1 MITMEFEEMKRIWD
15 TQNNEPV
22 YAINEEALRKRI
34 EGKKKQVSYTT
45 GLSELIIIG
54 ANILA
59 AGIIMVSGAIE
70 GKQSTFAYL
79 LAAAMVLTAV
89 FMAVSRIRRMR
100 SEDRFEASMLGD
112 LDHAITNARYQVW
125 LAAAGRWGLLP
136 IALFT
141 TLSVWDDGTTWWK
154 LLLVLAFFVAAYFLS
169 GKEYK
174 CIKHRKNKLEA
185 LRDNLQ
191 KQN

>member
-15 TQNNEPV
+15 SQNNEPV

-34 EGKKKQVSYTT
+34 ADKKKHVSYTT

-59 AGIIMVSGAIE
+59 AGIVVVSGALKGE
-70 GKQSTFAYL
+70 SNTFVYL
-79 LAAAMVLTAV
+79 LTIVMILTAV
-89 FMAVSRIRRMR
+89 FMTISRVRRMR
-100 SEDRFEASMLGD
+100 SENRFESTMLGD
-112 LDHAITNARYQVW
+112 LDHAIANARYQVW
-125 LAAAGRWGLLP
+125 LGRAGQWGLLP

-141 TLSVWDDGTTWWK
+141 TLSAWQDGTTWWK
-154 LLLVLAFFVAAYFLS
+154 LLLVLAFFIGGYFLS

-174 CIKHRKNKLEA
+174 YVKHKKDKLEA

-191 KQN
+191 KQS